1 MNIKW
6 VFVFSF
12 QNRDHEPTRNYFVK
26 HYMPSVEI
34 KDFNSLIDNKPF
46 FDQNKHVEMS
56 GSNVCAAGNL
66 FKHLYHQICHKLT
79 CIDLSR

>member
-34 KDFNSLIDNKPF
+34 KDFNSLIDNKSF

-56 GSNVCAAGNL
+56 
-66 FKHLYHQICHKLT
+66 
-79 CIDLSR
+79 